1 MTDAPGAGATLLAN
15 AAPARRHRSIMRLV
29 LLGAPGSGKG
39 TQAEILKAELGVPHI
54 STGDLLRAAV
64 KAATSLGLKARAVM
78 EAGQLVS
85 DEIVLAMLEE
95 RLEQPDAVAGFILDG
110 YPRNVA
116 QCEALEAL
124 LARLGQPLE
133 VAIKLDVPSELI
145 VERIAGRAAAQGRKD
160 DTPETVRERLRV
172 YAEQTEP
179 VAGYFAAEGKLR
191 IVDGVGEL
199 AEVSRRIL
207 DALPTPRAVRASA

>member
-1 MTDAPGAGATLLAN
+1 
-15 AAPARRHRSIMRLV
+15 MRLV

-39 TQAEILKAELGVPHI
+39 TQAELLKAELGVPHI

-64 KAATSLGLKARAVM
+64 KAGTPLGLKAKAVM

-85 DEIVLAMLEE
+85 DEIVLGMLEE
-95 RLEQPDAVAGFILDG
+95 RLAQPDAAAGFILDG

-116 QCEALEAL
+116 QCEALEGL
-124 LARLGQPLE
+124 LARIGQPLE
-133 VAIKLDVPSELI
+133 VAIKLDVPTELI
-145 VERIAGRAAAQGRKD
+145 VDRIAGRAAKEGRKD

-172 YAEQTEP
+172 YTEQTEP
-179 VAGYFAAEGKLR
+179 VAGHFAEIGKLTR
-191 IVDGVGEL
+191 VDGVGEL

-207 DALPTPRAVRASA
+207 AALPRSGAPA

>member
-1 MTDAPGAGATLLAN
+1 
-15 AAPARRHRSIMRLV
+15 MRLV

-64 KAATSLGLKARAVM
+64 KAGSPLGLKAKAVM
-78 EAGQLVS
+78 DAGQLVS
-85 DEIVLAMLEE
+85 DDIVLGMLEE
-95 RLEQPDAVAGFILDG
+95 RLAEADTASGFILDG

-116 QCEALEAL
+116 QCGALEKL
-124 LARLGQPLE
+124 LARIGQPLD
-133 VAIKLDVPSELI
+133 VAVKLDVPAELI

-179 VAGYFAAEGKLR
+179 VAAHFADLGKLKV
-191 IVDGVGEL
+191 VDGVGEL
-199 AEVSRRIL
+199 AEVSQRIL
-207 DALPTPRAVRASA
+207 SALPAQDPA

>member
-1 MTDAPGAGATLLAN
+1 
-15 AAPARRHRSIMRLV
+15 MRLV

-39 TQAEILKAELGVPHI
+39 TQAEVLRAELGVPHI

-64 KAATSLGLKARAVM
+64 KAASPLGLKAKTVM

-85 DEIVLAMLEE
+85 DGIVLAMLEE
-95 RLEQPDAVAGFILDG
+95 RLAKPDAATGFILDG

-124 LARLGQPLE
+124 LQRIGQPLE
-133 VAIKLDVPSELI
+133 VAIKLDVPNELI
-145 VERIAGRAAAQGRKD
+145 VARIAGRAEAQGRKD

-172 YAEQTEP
+172 YTEQTEP
-179 VAGYFAAEGKLR
+179 VARHFAQIGKLK

-207 DALPTPRAVRASA
+207 AALPAQCRNVGVNA

>member
-1 MTDAPGAGATLLAN
+1 
-15 AAPARRHRSIMRLV
+15 MRLV

-64 KAATSLGLKARAVM
+64 KAGTPLGLKAKAVM
-78 EAGQLVS
+78 DAGQLVS
-85 DEIVLAMLEE
+85 DDIVLAMLEE
-95 RLEQPDAVAGFILDG
+95 RLAQPDATAGFILDG

-116 QCEALEAL
+116 QCSALEQL
-124 LARLGQPLE
+124 LARIGQPLE

-179 VAGYFAAEGKLR
+179 VAGHFAEIGKLK

-207 DALPTPRAVRASA
+207 AALPSSAPATA

>member
-1 MTDAPGAGATLLAN
+1 
-15 AAPARRHRSIMRLV
+15 MRLV

-39 TQAEILKAELGVPHI
+39 TQAEILKSELGVPHV

-64 KAATSLGLKARAVM
+64 KAGSPLGLKAKAVM

-95 RLEQPDAVAGFILDG
+95 RLAQPDAASGFILDG

-116 QCEALEAL
+116 QCEAMQSL
-124 LARLGQPLE
+124 LARIGQPLE

-145 VERIAGRAAAQGRKD
+145 VSRIAGRAAAQGRKD
-160 DTPETVRERLRV
+160 DTPEVVRDRLRV

-179 VAGYFAAEGKLR
+179 VAGYFAKAGKLKV
-191 IVDGVGEL
+191 VDGVGEL
-199 AEVSRRIL
+199 AEVSARIL
-207 DALPTPRAVRASA
+207 AALPACRTA

>member
-1 MTDAPGAGATLLAN
+1 
-15 AAPARRHRSIMRLV
+15 MRLV

-39 TQAEILKAELGVPHI
+39 TQAEILKTRLGVPHV

-64 KAATSLGLKARAVM
+64 KSGTPLGLQAKAVM

-85 DEIVLAMLEE
+85 DAIVLAMLEE
-95 RLEQPDAVAGFILDG
+95 RLAQPDAAAGFILDG

-116 QCEALEAL
+116 QCEALQTL
-124 LARLGQPLE
+124 LARIGKPVE

-145 VERIAGRAAAQGRKD
+145 VERIAGRAAAERRKD

-179 VAGYFAAEGKLR
+179 VAVYFAQLGKLT

-199 AEVSRRIL
+199 DEVSARIL
-207 DALPTPRAVRASA
+207 AALRTHRVA

>member
-1 MTDAPGAGATLLAN
+1 
-15 AAPARRHRSIMRLV
+15 MRLV

-64 KAATSLGLKARAVM
+64 KAATPLGLKARAVM

-85 DEIVLAMLEE
+85 DEIVLAMLKE

-124 LARLGQPLE
+124 LARLDQPLE

-191 IVDGVGEL
+191 VVAGVGEL

>member
-1 MTDAPGAGATLLAN
+1 
-15 AAPARRHRSIMRLV
+15 MRLV

-39 TQAEILKAELGVPHI
+39 TQAEVLKAELGVPHI

-64 KAATSLGLKARAVM
+64 KAGSPLGLKAKAVM

-85 DEIVLAMLEE
+85 DDIVLAMLEE
-95 RLEQPDAVAGFILDG
+95 RLAKPDAAAGFILDG

-124 LARLGQPLE
+124 LERIGQPLE
-133 VAIKLDVPSELI
+133 IALKLDVPSELI

-179 VAGYFAAEGKLR
+179 VAGHFAQIGKLK

-199 AEVSRRIL
+199 AEVSRRIIA
-207 DALPTPRAVRASA
+207 ALPAQCRNARVNA

>member
-1 MTDAPGAGATLLAN
+1 
-15 AAPARRHRSIMRLV
+15 MRLV

-39 TQAEILKAELGVPHI
+39 TQAEILKNELGVPHI

-64 KAATSLGLKARAVM
+64 KAGTPLGLKAKVVM
-78 EAGQLVS
+78 DAGQLVS
-85 DEIVLAMLEE
+85 DDIVLGMLEE
-95 RLEQPDAVAGFILDG
+95 RLAQTDAAGGFILDG

-116 QCEALEAL
+116 QCQALETL
-124 LARLGQPLE
+124 LARIGQPLE
-133 VAIKLDVPSELI
+133 VAIKLDVPSEHI
-145 VERIAGRAAAQGRKD
+145 VSRIAGRAAAQGRKD

-179 VAGYFAAEGKLR
+179 VARHFAKIGKLAV
-191 IVDGVGEL
+191 VDGVGEL

-207 DALPTPRAVRASA
+207 AALPRSGAAA